1 MSKFRKTIAK
11 IFLLLFPLCFSTIS
25 SAQVDCGGNE
35 QLALLDF
42 WFGEWRV
49 EDESGDALGRNNIYR
64 MLNGCVIQE
73 RWQGVAGGVG
83 ISLFYVSPT
92 DGKLKQIWVSG
103 QALSPGGTKEKE
115 LVEAE
120 LGQSAQFLG
129 TYPVGEELIL
139 DRTTLTLEEDGNI
152 LQIIE
157 ISRDDGQSWESV
169 FRGIYK
175 RR

>member
-1 MSKFRKTIAK
+1 MYKKLPLIL
-11 IFLLLFPLCFSTIS
+11 FLLTFVSHPLH
-25 SAQVDCGGNE
+25 AQTTCGGNE

-49 EDESGDALGRNNIYR
+49 EDETGEALGRNNIYR
-64 MLNGCVIQE
+64 MLNGCVVQE

-83 ISLFYVSPT
+83 ISLFYVSPET
-92 DGKLKQIWVSG
+92 GKLKQVWVSG

-115 LVEAE
+115 LVSAE
-120 LGQSAQFLG
+120 LGEHVQFLG
-129 TYPVGEELIL
+129 SYPDGNETIL
-139 DRTTLTLEEDGNI
+139 DRTTLSLESDGNI
-152 LQIIE
+152 LQLIE
-157 ISRDDGQSWESV
+157 ISRDDGQSWVSA